1 MSTVSE
7 SKPVSG
13 MGPGLD
19 GLLAPL
25 PPQPLVSV
33 VMTMFNSEA
42 TLEAGVRSLMGQT
55 YRNIEIILSDD
66 GSSDGTVALAEKLC
80 AEDGRISLLQF
91 GGNHGTYWAKNYG
104 LRRSRGQVVTF
115 ADSDDTSD
123 PRRIELQLEA
133 LRSPGVA
140 VSTCAYSRVDET
152 GAQLPVPGS
161 RGFAFISQ
169 MIRRDVLELVGYF
182 DSART
187 SADDEMLSRILISFG
202 MGSHAIVSERLYT
215 AVVREGS
222 LSHNKDNPRYSPVTK
237 GLSPPRRA
245 YAEGFR
251 AWHARVLESG
261 AVPYIPFPVTNRP
274 FPLDPKLEVR
284 AGAYT
289 RNFISVVAW
298 GAGSSSQSRLE
309 QLAVQC
315 ERDTACCRS
324 WLDKSQLEG
333 SLWKIHHAPTEE
345 KAREL
350 VHSDQLPSGY
360 VVFCDLDVQALREDF
375 VQRVVMQVEQL
386 RRPGI
391 ATVADQSGTTAQGDL
406 HGRGAHT
413 EGQGVGFEQ
422 VASGGQEAKTE
433 RGISGHASRGEVAFS
448 ESALQGQATRT
459 HPVDSASEMPV
470 NAGRVGRAVRDG
482 TALFRQFLGLWS
494 RSEQLIA
501 GLLFVGAVVMVLGIL
516 TPWVKISI
524 LGMAGM
530 LAGLG
535 LAVLLNTRRTR
546 LLADPALQL
555 DSHQRLSSLVMAMGV
570 FQQAHLG
577 RGPKVLPNASP
588 TTPAS
593 VATSQTL
600 PGEPIAAVRS
610 PVLHSAGDI
619 ASTIREIGDM
629 PPAAGLARLSGIQ
642 TRYNV
647 APEVGHALAALRVI
661 LLAQAGRNE
670 LAQTELERMPTSK
683 GAARDWAGR
692 ARALLD
698 GKVPMEG
705 AIEQVVR
712 EIVSGLEVKA

>member
-13 MGPGLD
+13 MGSGLD

-123 PRRIELQLEA
+123 LRRIELQLEA

-284 AGAYT
+284 AGAYM

-309 QLAVQC
+309 QLAAQS
-315 ERDTACCRS
+315 ERDTACSRLWAGRS
-324 WLDKSQLEG
+324 ELEG
-333 SLWKIHHAPTEE
+333 SLWKVYHVPTEE

-360 VVFCDLDVQALREDF
+360 VVFCNLDAGALPEDF
-375 VQRVVMQVEQL
+375 VQRTVMLTEQA

-391 ATVADQSGTTAQGDL
+391 ASVASQAGTTGQGGL

-413 EGQGVGFEQ
+413 EERGVGFEQ
-422 VASGGQEAKTE
+422 ITGGAQEAKSE
-433 RGISGHASRGEVAFS
+433 RNGPGPANRVKAAAS
-448 ESALQGQATRT
+448 ESDPLAQQTRT
-459 HPVDSASEMPV
+459 PTSNDAADMPV
-470 NAGRVGRAVRDG
+470 RSGRLGRAVRDSG
-482 TALFRQFLGLWS
+482 SLFRHFLGLWS

-501 GLLFVGAVVMVLGIL
+501 GLLFAGAVVMVLGIL
-516 TPWVKISI
+516 TPWTWVSI
-524 LGMAGM
+524 FGMAGM
-530 LAGLG
+530 LGG
-535 LAVLLNTRRTR
+535 VGVAVLLNTRRAR

-555 DSHQRLSSLVMAMGV
+555 DSHQRLSSLVMALGV
-570 FQQAHLG
+570 FRQAHLG
-577 RGPKVLPNASP
+577 RGPKVLPKASP

-593 VATSQTL
+593 VSASQGL
-600 PGEPIAAVRS
+600 PGESVDPVRS
-610 PVLHSAGDI
+610 PVFHSAGDI
-619 ASTIREIGDM
+619 ASAIREIGNV

-642 TRYNV
+642 VRYSF
-647 APEVGHALAALRVI
+647 APEIRHALAALRVI
-661 LLAQAGRNE
+661 LLAGAGRSE
-670 LAQTELERMPTSK
+670 LAQTELARMPTSK

-692 ARALLD
+692 ARTALD
-698 GKVPMEG
+698 GKAPMEG
-705 AIEQVVR
+705 AIKQVVG
-712 EIVSGLEVKA
+712 EIVSGLEVNA